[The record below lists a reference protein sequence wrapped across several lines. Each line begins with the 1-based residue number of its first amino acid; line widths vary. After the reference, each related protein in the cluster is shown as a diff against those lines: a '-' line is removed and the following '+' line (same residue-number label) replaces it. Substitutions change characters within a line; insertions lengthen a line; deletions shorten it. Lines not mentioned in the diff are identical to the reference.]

1 MKNLK
6 FFADHCISNYIIQKL
21 RNEGYE
27 VLILKEHIPPDSEDS
42 LVIEKAQELNAIL
55 ISLNGDF
62 SDIVRYP
69 PSEYNGIVSLQ
80 IRNHPEVIPSLIERL
95 VKYFSQFPYI
105 EHYEGKLFLVEV
117 HRIRI
122 RK

>member
-1 MKNLK
+1 MKRLR
-6 FFADHCISNYIIQKL
+6 FFADHCVSNYIIQTL

-27 VLILKEHIPPDSEDS
+27 AFILKEYIPTDSSDM
-42 LVIEKAQELNAIL
+42 LVIKKAQELESIL

-69 PSEYNGIVSLQ
+69 PSEYKGIISLQ
-80 IRNHPEVIPSLIERL
+80 IRNHPEVIPNLMKRLI
-95 VKYFSQFPYI
+95 KYILNHPYMQ
-105 EHYEGKLFLVEV
+105 HYEGKLFLAEA